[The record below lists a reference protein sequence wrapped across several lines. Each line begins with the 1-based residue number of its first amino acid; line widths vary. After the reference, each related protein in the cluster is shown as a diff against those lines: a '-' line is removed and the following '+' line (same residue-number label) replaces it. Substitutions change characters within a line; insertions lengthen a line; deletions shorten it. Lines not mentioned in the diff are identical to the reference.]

1 MFGDMMGK
9 LQAMQQEVEVSKK
22 KLDGILINAEAGG
35 NLVKITMTANKTV
48 KEVKLAESL
57 AGEELEMVE
66 DLLVTAFNRAIE
78 KAEKVAEKEMA
89 SSAKS
94 ILPNFPGL

>member
-9 LQAMQQEVEVSKK
+9 LQAMQQEVEASKK
-22 KLDGILINAEAGG
+22 KLDGIMVSAEAGG
-35 NLVKITMTANKTV
+35 NLVNITITANKTV

-78 KAEKVAEKEMA
+78 KAEKVTEKEMA

>member
-9 LQAMQQEVEVSKK
+9 LQAMQQEVEASKK
-22 KLDGILINAEAGG
+22 KLDGITVSAEAGG
-35 NLVKITMTANKTV
+35 NLVTITMTANKKV
-48 KEVKLAESL
+48 KEIKLAESL
-57 AGEELEMVE
+57 AGEELEMME
-66 DLLVTAFNRAIE
+66 DLLLTAFNRALE
-78 KAEKVAEKEMA
+78 QAEKVAEKEMA